1 MQTKVQKHT
10 LRAASTEKEPWWV
23 DTQSITPPTQTL
35 QTHTASNSNM
45 VFPWY
50 HLLVLWTMAPGEVT
64 SPPAP
69 TPCAQCPMYHGV
81 ALNHFVIWQWR
92 ATHPPP
98 ASAGLWP
105 LVRRTYIKFPAPPP
119 PPPPPRLW
127 RHITMSIPWCCTQP
141 LHHPVASS
149 HSSTTRFNTRQCGP
163 LVQFSPPPPPPPP
176 LWRHVTTS
184 IPWCCTQPFTIWW
197 WCPTHP
203 PGSTSRQLWP
213 LVTWMYVK
221 SSPQTP
227 PITTSIP

>member
-10 LRAASTEKEPWWV
+10 LRAASTEKEPRWV

-69 TPCAQCPMYHGV
+69 TPRAQCPMYHGV
-81 ALNHFVIWQWR
+81 ALNHFVIWRWR

-105 LVRRTYIKFPAPPP
+105 LVRRNYIKFPAPPP
-119 PPPPPRLW
+119 PPPPTLKA
-127 RHITMSIPWCCTQP
+127 HNNVHTMV
-141 LHHPVASS
+141 LY
-149 HSSTTRFNTRQCGP
+149 STTSSSGGIVP
-163 LVQFSPPPPPPPP
+163 LIHHQIQHKTMLAIGSILSPPPP

-221 SSPQTP
+221 SSPQPP